1 MWFKISQRYYF
12 LLNLYLVRKCITYLV
27 LLLMTVTLRAQDV
40 SVRDVE
46 LSRYEVLCEG
56 CLDLKARIAAGE
68 KISRKYA
75 QDIIDSFISM
85 NADLKE
91 RQEYMTASQLRRFN
105 AVGVW
110 FTTGEKPDLNESE
123 LSRFTALNMST
134 CAVSLCEPITMLDK
148 METSVKKFRRWDYL
162 NKCILTDYSTY
173 DQAFGCMLGL
183 HGPRYGG
190 YVRARFRHAIS
201 GVPGDS
207 YQCLS
212 DGSLPDGM
220 GKFWGTGKSE
230 IYTCSYAA
238 GTLVPATKWL
248 TFYAGAGYAE
258 TYTVWQD
265 IDHEWALVA
274 DRSVRGFVAD
284 LGIVCSYGRIAVS
297 AGASTTRFRAYSFT
311 CGVGVRL

>member
-1 MWFKISQRYYF
+1 MRTCIA
-12 LLNLYLVRKCITYLV
+12 YLVC
-27 LLLMTVTLRAQDV
+27 LLLTVTLHAQDL

-46 LSRYEVLCEG
+46 LSHYEVLCEE
-56 CLDLKARIAAGE
+56 CMELKARIEAGE

-91 RQEYMTASQLRRFN
+91 RRKYMTAAQRRRFN

-110 FTTGEKPDLNESE
+110 FTTGEKPRLNEKESGGFI
-123 LSRFTALNMST
+123 SMGISSG
-134 CAVSLCEPITMLDK
+134 AVSLSEPYTKLDK
-148 METSVKKFRRWDYL
+148 IELPIKKPRRWDYL
-162 NKCILTDYSTY
+162 TKCVLADFSTY

-201 GVPGDS
+201 GVPGYS

-265 IDHEWALVA
+265 VDREWALIA
-274 DRSVRGFVAD
+274 DRSVNGLSAD
-284 LGIVCSYGRIAVS
+284 LGVVCEYARIAVS
-297 AGASTTRFRAYSFT
+297 AGVSTISFRAYSFT
-311 CGVGVRL
+311 CGVGIRL